1 MNIRSSSYLAVL
13 SCFIAVTTIMACK
26 PADTLLHK
34 NQANEEWRDIT
45 DSGLPRIEAA
55 NLSSLSQAGRLGPV
69 EAAEE
74 TDSEFTMKSIS
85 GSVAIDKAK
94 LAAAKQDKCPKL
106 VNSPIDSTQ
115 IVRKNE
121 VMRDTYCDYYIYP
134 KKGQRISIGSH
145 PKQIAANLIS
155 PVYYDFANGSYLVNQ
170 ADKYVIR
177 LSYEGVEYMS
187 SPIDYDVTINVQ

>member
-13 SCFIAVTTIMACK
+13 SCFIAVTTVMACK

-134 KKGQRISIGSH
+134 KKGQRISIESH
-145 PKQIAANLIS
+145 PKQLQISTGKDHIDLTTITMFGHKADGSTFLIG
-155 PVYYDFANGSYLVNQ
+155 DL
-170 ADKYVIR
+170 
-177 LSYEGVEYMS
+177 
-187 SPIDYDVTINVQ
+187 PIPLMTRMTFNFS